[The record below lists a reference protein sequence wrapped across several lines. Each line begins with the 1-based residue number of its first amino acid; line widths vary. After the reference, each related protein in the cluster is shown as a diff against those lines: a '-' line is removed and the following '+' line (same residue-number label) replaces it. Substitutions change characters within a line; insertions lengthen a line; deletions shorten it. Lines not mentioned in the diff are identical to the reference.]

1 MTAPESVLYWIYKAQ
16 EMIVK
21 QRSIQAK
28 ALADRKYRQ
37 RIVVARKGAGSYN
50 RKRIKQE
57 QADVR
62 QGS

>member
-1 MTAPESVLYWIYKAQ
+1 M
-16 EMIVK
+16 VK